1 VTNLSKLPNK
11 QPLLSIII
19 PTCNRKTYLKSVVR
33 TLLEVCNESE
43 IIISDNSDDD
53 SIRSLL
59 VSDIEE
65 SKITYVYHT
74 ERISV
79 VENFERALKLASGR
93 YIMFIGDDDCVGPQ
107 LEKIAAWADTNSVDA
122 VLSYRDEFLANY
134 FWPGVQSKYLVTKYA
149 EHLFVNQF
157 SGEVWKFD
165 SRKALK
171 DACSKPGVGMGSL
184 PRIYQGLVRK
194 SLIDQI
200 VSKYGSLFGGVSP
213 DIYSGALISYEA
225 GLTCI
230 VDFPFV
236 IPGGSAQSTAGMGAA
251 RTDVSSLYAFDHII
265 RFGPKLAWDCQV
277 PEFYSSTTVWAYSL
291 QKALSKINDDSFK
304 LNFARLYGRCI
315 LLFFGYRN
323 HTFKAVK
330 MSLKMNG
337 HIIFMCQMAQGLALE
352 ILLQVNRAY
361 RKISRKQQ
369 IYTPLVDIGSA
380 YEALQKHIAENSIKL
395 SLIELNKV

>member
-1 VTNLSKLPNK
+1 MTNQKKLSDI

-19 PTCNRKTYLKSVVR
+19 PTCNRKTYLKSVMS
-33 TLLEVCNESE
+33 TILGVCKNSQ

-59 VSDIEE
+59 ISDIKEG
-65 SKITYVYHT
+65 KITYVHHT

-107 LEKIAAWADTNSVDA
+107 LEQIAAWADTNSVDA
-122 VLSYRDEFLANY
+122 ILSYRDEFLANY
-134 FWPGVQSKYLVTKYA
+134 FWPGVQSKYVTTKYA

-157 SGEVWKFD
+157 SGKVWKFD

-171 DACSKPGVGMGSL
+171 NVCSKPGVGMGSL
-184 PRIYQGLVRK
+184 PRVYQGLVRK
-194 SLIDQI
+194 TLIDQI

-225 GLTCI
+225 GLTCV
-230 VDFPFV
+230 VDFPFI

-251 RTDVSSLYAFDHII
+251 RTDVSSLYTFDHIK

-291 QKALSKINDDSFK
+291 QKALLKISDDSFK

-315 LLFFGYRN
+315 LLFFNYRK

-330 MSLKMNG
+330 MSLQTDG
-337 HIIFMCQMAQGLALE
+337 RITFMFQMAKGLTFE
-352 ILLQVNRAY
+352 ILLQVNRVY
-361 RKISRKQQ
+361 RKIIRKQQ
-369 IYTPLVDIGSA
+369 IYTPLADIGSA
-380 YEALQKHIAENSIKL
+380 YEELQRHIVENSIKL
-395 SLIELNKV
+395 NLVEFKKA